1 MTVSKPVFERI
12 KVDFNLTS
20 RSNLIVKFYPC
31 LVLSLYRAAESVLN
45 RNWRTVKKKK
55 GGLELPFEGDF
66 YVDII
71 PGKFSS
77 KDNNYAYLYNNKTGG
92 RFQTSIYIQVNH
104 TSRYYSINEIMEE

>member
-45 RNWRTVKKKK
+45 RNWRTVKKK
-55 GGLELPFEGDF
+55 ERRIRASF
-66 YVDII
+66 
-71 PGKFSS
+71 
-77 KDNNYAYLYNNKTGG
+77 
-92 RFQTSIYIQVNH
+92 
-104 TSRYYSINEIMEE
+104 